1 MLSFLTASVQVYGQ
15 SSGCKMTV
23 DLSTTH
29 IDGRSNASHVRPGD
43 TICVLSGLRLFLRF
57 THLQGTALSPI
68 VIINSGGQAVVSGHN
83 YGIKIDSCSHIIF
96 SGHGILSLPYGFLAT
111 QVNGAGISVDGL
123 STDIEVK
130 GVEISYTSLVGMF
143 AKTDPDTTFTST
155 REKYTL
161 RNLLVHDNYIHHT
174 GMEGMYIGSTFYL
187 GKTLQFHGKDTL
199 VYPHLLRGVEVYN
212 NRVEYT
218 AWDGIQ
224 VSSADSGCSIHD
236 NEVYH
241 DSEAGYLNQ
250 MSGILNGGGSRCDC
264 YNNKIM
270 DGKGDGID
278 IFSLG
283 GQKIYNNL
291 IVNPGKLFYPSQ
303 NYSPYM
309 KHGIYLG
316 DYATVP
322 GEDYTIAYNTILS
335 PKTFGVRSAN
345 YHSSIILVSDN
356 IIVDPGGYSLEGEKS
371 YVSSLASSIPA
382 TDVNNLKNREYS
394 PIQFI
399 DPIGGNFDLK
409 PTSPAVNKGNWLD
422 FVIGMD
428 VLNRTRPFANLN
440 DIGAFECHDSSLL
453 NIPEHHNNEIL
464 QLQPSPN
471 PFRHFIHVKY
481 ALSSKTTV
489 TFSICDSQGVM
500 LVIPVKMI
508 QEPGYYQK
516 TISGLDL
523 PAGQY
528 FLKLTTDHDFMIKS
542 IISIK

>member
-1 MLSFLTASVQVYGQ
+1 MLSFMTASVQIFSQ

-23 DLSTTH
+23 DLSTTY

-57 THLQGTALSPI
+57 THLQGTAISPI
-68 VIINSGGQAVVSGHN
+68 VIINSGGQAVVSGYN
-83 YGIKIDSCSHIIF
+83 YGIKIDSCAHIIF

-161 RNLLVHDNYIHHT
+161 RNLLVHENYIHHT
-174 GMEGMYIGSTFYL
+174 GMEGLYIGSTFYL

-236 NEVYH
+236 NEIYH

-291 IVNPGKLFYPSQ
+291 IVNPGKSFYPDQ

-322 GEDYTIAYNTILS
+322 GEDYTVTYNTILS

-345 YHSSIILVSDN
+345 YHSSIILVSNN

-394 PIQFI
+394 PIQFM
-399 DPIGGNFDLK
+399 DPIEGNFDLK
-409 PTSPAVNKGNWLD
+409 PTSPAVNKGNWSG

-453 NIPEHHNNEIL
+453 NIPEHKGNEIL

-471 PFRHFIHVKY
+471 PFKHFINVKY
-481 ALSSKTTV
+481 ILNSKTNV
-489 TFSICDSQGVM
+489 TFSIYDSQGVM
-500 LVIPVKMI
+500 SAPAIKMI
-508 QEPGYYQK
+508 QGPGNYQK

-523 PAGQY
+523 PAGHY